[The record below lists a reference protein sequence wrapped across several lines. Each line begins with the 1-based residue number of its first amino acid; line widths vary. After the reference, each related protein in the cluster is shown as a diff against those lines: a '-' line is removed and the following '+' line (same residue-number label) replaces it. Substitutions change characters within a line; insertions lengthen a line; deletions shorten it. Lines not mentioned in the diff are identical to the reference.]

1 MKILPLVMTVSVMLL
16 SLKAWAQVTD
26 GEGITYKTVTIGQ
39 QLWMAENLN
48 VSRFRN
54 GDIIPEVKTEDEWRK
69 AISSNQAAWC
79 YYDNDPANRAKYGK
93 LYNWFAV
100 NDPRG
105 LAPKGWHVATGEEWL
120 GLMEYLGG
128 EKSAGAKMKFTS
140 GWKDD
145 KGRDGNGSNSS
156 GFAGLP
162 GGERSSRFYG
172 LENNGMWWSST
183 ENPPIY
189 AWSASVYYHSD
200 ELSIYYY
207 NTANGKSVRCIK
219 D

>member
-1 MKILPLVMTVSVMLL
+1 MLL
-16 SLKAWAQVTD
+16 SFTAQAQVTD
-26 GEGITYKTVTIGQ
+26 VEGNAYQTVRIGQ
-39 QLWMAENLN
+39 QAWMAVNLN

-54 GDIIPEVKTEDEWRK
+54 GDSIPEVKSDDEWRE
-69 AISSNQAAWC
+69 AISNHRAAWC
-79 YYDNDPANRAKYGK
+79 YYANDPANGAKYGK

-105 LAPKGWHVATGEEWL
+105 LAPEGWHVASGDEWL

-128 EKSAGAKMKFTS
+128 EKTAGAKMKSTS

-162 GGERSSRFYG
+162 GGARRRSFYG
-172 LENNGMWWSST
+172 LANNGMWWSST

-189 AWSASVYYHSD
+189 AWSATVYYHSD

-207 NTANGKSVRCIK
+207 NQAEGKSVRCIK